1 MYTNWNLCTVVG
13 LAAGRMLTSI
23 GRWGLDFAM
32 VAAFIG
38 MIIPYLKNRPTYFAV
53 LVSGVAAVL
62 LHGLPHKLGL
72 ILATVAGI
80 AAGVAADTLASHK
93 PDAVKA
99 EEI

>member
-1 MYTNWNLCTVVG
+1 
-13 LAAGRMLTSI
+13 MLSRI
-23 GRWGLDFAM
+23 GHWGLDFAM

-53 LVSGVAAVL
+53 LVSGTAAVL
-62 LHGLPHKLGL
+62 LNGLPHKLGL

-80 AAGVAADTLASHK
+80 AAGVTADRLAWRK
-93 PDAVKA
+93 PDTVKA